1 MRVLEVAVQDITS
14 IKTYYDNLRIY
25 RASTY
30 AGSYTLLQT
39 VPLVTGQTLYSLVDN
54 DGLTSDCY
62 RFTYYKSTVT
72 TAESS
77 QLDLPVYYCTVANL
91 KARLGETGLTDDAQ
105 FVDAVAAATG
115 SVKRYCN
122 REFKQVVETRYFEGP
137 TFKGQYSGREPQL
150 MYVDDLVAATVL
162 QLDYSGGRLGAQLTT
177 LTIGTDVYLW
187 PQDASNLDEPY
198 NSLAFVPG
206 SNYQIAQIQSGNYR
220 DYSAGFYWPRGYQA
234 VRVTGTWGWPVN
246 PVSQSPIPPAVRE
259 ATLQIAARIYKG
271 RDNAYSRVI
280 GAAGI
285 GTMSIADDLLNKD
298 TRMMLETYRR
308 KHRDY

>member
-1 MRVLEVAVQDITS
+1 MRILEVAVQDITS

-25 RASTY
+25 RASSY
-30 AGSYTLLQT
+30 AGAYALLQT
-39 VPLVTGQTLYSLVDN
+39 VPLVTGQTLYPVIDN
-54 DGLTSDCY
+54 DGTATHCY
-62 RFTYYKSTVT
+62 RFTYYKSTAT

-77 QLDLPVYYCTVANL
+77 QLDIPVYYCTVAGL
-91 KARLGETGLTDDAQ
+91 KARLNETGITDDAQ

-115 SVKRYCN
+115 AVKRYCN

-137 TFKGQYSGREPQL
+137 TLKGQYTGREPQIL
-150 MYVDDLVAATVL
+150 YVDDLVDVTTL
-162 QLDYSGGRLGAQLTT
+162 QLDYSGGRAGAQLTT
-177 LTIGTDVYLW
+177 LTINTDVYLW
-187 PQDASNLDEPY
+187 PQDSSNQDEPF
-198 NSLAFVPG
+198 SGLAFVPG
-206 SNYQIAQIQSGNYR
+206 SNFQIAQIQSGNYR

-246 PVSQSPIPPAVRE
+246 AITQAPVPPAVKE

-280 GAAGI
+280 GATGV
-285 GTMSIADDLLNKD
+285 GTMQIADDLLNKD

-308 KHRDY
+308 KHTNY